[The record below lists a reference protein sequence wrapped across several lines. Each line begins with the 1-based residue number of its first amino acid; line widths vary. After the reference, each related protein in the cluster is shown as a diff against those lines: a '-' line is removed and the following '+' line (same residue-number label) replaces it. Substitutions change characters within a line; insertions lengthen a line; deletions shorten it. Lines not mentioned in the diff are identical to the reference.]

1 MQQPEQ
7 RLGKRIQLYCGR
19 INWLCI
25 RYNTG
30 KVKDAKTGKWIDFG
44 PPTGHSDY
52 IVYTDD
58 GRAIFI
64 ETKIHPRKPTQEQL
78 DWQAEMRSRGFGAY
92 VIYSLEEFITT
103 VVGGKEVGK

>member
-1 MQQPEQ
+1 MLTQEQ
-7 RLGKRIQLYCGR
+7 RLGKRVQLYCGK

-30 KVKDAKTGKWIDFG
+30 KVQDAKTGRWIDFG

-52 IVYTDD
+52 IIYTDD

-64 ETKIHPRKPTQEQL
+64 ETKIHPRKPTEEQL
-78 DWQAEMRSRGFGAY
+78 KWLAEMRSRGFGGY
-92 VIYSLEEFITT
+92 VIYSLEQFIRE
-103 VVGGKEVGK
+103 VVNKEVIE

>member
-1 MQQPEQ
+1 MLTQEQ
-7 RLGKRIQLYCGR
+7 RLGKRVQLYCGK

-30 KVKDAKTGKWIDFG
+30 KVQDAKTGRWIDFG

-52 IVYTDD
+52 IIYTDD

-64 ETKIHPRKPTQEQL
+64 ETKIHPRKPTEEQL
-78 DWQAEMRSRGFGAY
+78 KWLDEMRSRGFGGY
-92 VIYSLEEFITT
+92 VIYSLEQFIRE
-103 VVGGKEVGK
+103 VVNKEVIE